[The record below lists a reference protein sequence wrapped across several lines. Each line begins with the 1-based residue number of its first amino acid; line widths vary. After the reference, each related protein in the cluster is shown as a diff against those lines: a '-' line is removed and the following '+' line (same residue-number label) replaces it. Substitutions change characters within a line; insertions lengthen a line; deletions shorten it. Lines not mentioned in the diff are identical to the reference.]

1 MCIDLDNGEVN
12 TQGYSC
18 EWYWQ
23 AYGECDYMNTD
34 TFNARDM
41 CCACYG
47 GLNETLGHEGD
58 DCLGWDETTQRAF
71 PDCRSGLTCEQQDA
85 ATDSGN
91 FYICVAEEEDEEH
104 YYASE
109 DEECGYYSDSLGY
122 DVECDSG
129 LTCVDQSGDTDV
141 VYMTCVVY
149 EEPTD
154 YDGIGVDSDYN
165 TLGYWYLNEDQ
176 TENSGH
182 YVTSDG
188 QYTGV
193 WNYDEDSTLS
203 GTWMQDD
210 G

>member
-1 MCIDLDNGEVN
+1 
-12 TQGYSC
+12 
-18 EWYWQ
+18 
-23 AYGECDYMNTD
+23 MNTD

-58 DCLGWDETTQRAF
+58 DCLGWDETTQRAY

-85 ATDSGN
+85 SSDSGN
-91 FYICVAEEEDEEH
+91 YYICVAEEDEY

-154 YDGIGVDSDYN
+154 YDGIGVDSDNN

-203 GTWMQDD
+203 GTWTQDD